1 MGLFRL
7 HRAAA
12 TLIVLFS
19 LAAGGR
25 GEDVIVFTAYQNFDS
40 RIYIMSM
47 DGTVYDWF
55 QYDYHRLCDLEVVEG
70 EVHVAEAFAPRSY
83 VLDIQTGQL
92 ELVIDDWSLY
102 YFYDL
107 AYDGEYLY
115 VTEWN
120 MNRYL
125 PDGSG
130 GSSASFDLDVLGS
143 AWADDRLWTLNDD
156 GLIRAWDTSG
166 WPELTQDTSLTLE
179 PPSPDCRGLSH
190 DGEYFW
196 TAESIES
203 QTGFI
208 YRFNSSGMVVT
219 QLPEP
224 AFRGWS
230 ACVAPG
236 YQSDLSSRT
245 WAGIKGGFGI
255 E

>member
-1 MGLFRL
+1 MGVFRL
-7 HRAAA
+7 HPAAFA
-12 TLIVLFS
+12 LLILCVMAPVS
-19 LAAGGR
+19 G
-25 GEDVIVFTAYQNFDS
+25 GEDVIVFTAYQNYDS

-55 QYDYHRLCDLEVVEG
+55 QYDFHRLCDLEVVDG

-83 VLDIQTGQL
+83 VLDIQTGEL
-92 ELVIDDWSLY
+92 DLVIDDWSLY

-107 AYDGEYLY
+107 AYDGNYLY

-130 GSSASFDLDVLGS
+130 GSTASFDLDVLGS
-143 AWADDRLWTLNDD
+143 TWADGRLWTLNDD
-156 GLIRAWDTSG
+156 GLIRAWDVSG
-166 WPELTQDTSLTLE
+166 WPEMSQDTSLTFE

-203 QTGFI
+203 QTGYI
-208 YRFNSSGMVVT
+208 YRFNSIGMVVT

-230 ACVAPG
+230 ACVASG

-245 WAGIKGGFGI
+245 WAGIKGGFQN
-255 E
+255 

>member
-1 MGLFRL
+1 MGAFRL
-7 HRAAA
+7 HRAALTTA
-12 TLIVLFS
+12 ILCG
-19 LAAGGR
+19 LAAEGR

-40 RIYIMSM
+40 RVYIMSM

-55 QYDYHRLCDLEVVEG
+55 QYDFHRLCDLEMVEG

-83 VLDIQTGQL
+83 ILDIQTGQL
-92 ELVIDDWSLY
+92 DLVIDDWSLY

-107 AYDGEYLY
+107 AWDGEHLY
-115 VTEWN
+115 VTEWD

-125 PDGSG
+125 PDGTG
-130 GSSASFDLDVLGS
+130 GSTASFDLDVLGS
-143 AWADDRLWTLNDD
+143 TWADERLWTLNDD
-156 GLIRAWDTSG
+156 GLIRAWDVSE
-166 WPELTQDTSLTLE
+166 WPDMVQDTSLTFE

-208 YRFNSSGMVVT
+208 YCFNTIGMVVA

-230 ACVAPG
+230 ACVASG
-236 YQSDLSSRT
+236 YQSDLTSRT
-245 WAGIKGGFGI
+245 WAGIKSGSGND
-255 E
+255 